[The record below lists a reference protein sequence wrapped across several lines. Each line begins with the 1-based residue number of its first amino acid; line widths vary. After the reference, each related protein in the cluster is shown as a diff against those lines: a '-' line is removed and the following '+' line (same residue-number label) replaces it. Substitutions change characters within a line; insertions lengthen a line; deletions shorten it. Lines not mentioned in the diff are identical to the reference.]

1 MISLALQAQ
10 RLPQRATTNSLSSRP
25 EPECQRRRSGGTC
38 GLLNAERSGDERFC
52 ETSEN
57 VPSVPMSREGHAFYS
72 AVSHANRIKELS
84 PQPRLRLSVEERRF
98 SAACSN
104 ESRIGAS
111 APDRHRVPRPSR
123 AFCGYSLP
131 LAKSKGDDRK
141 SRLIPSSVVPMLR
154 TSRSM
159 GQPGRDGSKVGQPP
173 VTGDDEGAVGVQ
185 RHRVRATTN
194 GLSSRPEPERQRRRS
209 GGTCCL
215 MNAERSR
222 DERFCEAS
230 ENVPSVP
237 MSPRTRKHG
246 APVAWIMSTE
256 TKCEGWTTRLTVC
269 RNTSYCAP

>member
-1 MISLALQAQ
+1 M
-10 RLPQRATTNSLSSRP
+10 
-25 EPECQRRRSGGTC
+25 
-38 GLLNAERSGDERFC
+38 NAERPETKGSVKLQKTSRLSPCLGKGTRF
-52 ETSEN
+52 T
-57 VPSVPMSREGHAFYS
+57 P
-72 AVSHANRIKELS
+72 AVSHANRVKEFS
-84 PQPRLRLSVEERRF
+84 PQPRLRLSGRAALQRRVKQ
-98 SAACSN
+98 
-104 ESRIGAS
+104 RIQNRAS

-194 GLSSRPEPERQRRRS
+194 SLSSRPEPERQRRRS

-230 ENVPSVP
+230 ENVPSVSCLSFLMP
-237 MSPRTRKHG
+237 FWK
-246 APVAWIMSTE
+246 
-256 TKCEGWTTRLTVC
+256 
-269 RNTSYCAP
+269 

>member
-1 MISLALQAQ
+1 M
-10 RLPQRATTNSLSSRP
+10 
-25 EPECQRRRSGGTC
+25 
-38 GLLNAERSGDERFC
+38 NAERSRDERFC
-52 ETSEN
+52 EASEN
-57 VPSVPMSREGHAFYS
+57 VPSVPMSREGHAFYTRKS
-72 AVSHANRIKELS
+72 RQPHQGVL
-84 PQPRLRLSVEERRF
+84 PPPRLRLNER
-98 SAACSN
+98 AAPQRLSGRAALQRRVKQ
-104 ESRIGAS
+104 RIQNRAS

-194 GLSSRPEPERQRRRS
+194 SLSSRPEPERQRRRS

-230 ENVPSVP
+230 EKRPVCPHVSQNAKAWGTRRMDNVNRDQ
-237 MSPRTRKHG
+237 M
-246 APVAWIMSTE
+246 
-256 TKCEGWTTRLTVC
+256 
-269 RNTSYCAP
+269 